1 MDMNLAKL
9 NETEKLVQFSRR
21 QLWLT
26 LAVAVLFAVLVVVDL
41 SVPGLLPRHA
51 GLPLAIIA
59 VVVIMHP
66 KTKGIDLSASNP
78 AMKAI
83 RNDELRQ
90 AAQARAWRNGFLALL
105 VLQPVAAF
113 LLASSSGTNS
123 LAIMAG
129 LSSWTGAV
137 VFLASLLYYD
147 R

>member
-1 MDMNLAKL
+1 MKFTSQ
-9 NETEKLVQFSRR
+9 TEKLVQFSRR

-26 LAVAVLFAVLVVVDL
+26 LGLAVLFAVVVVVDR
-41 SVPGLLPRHA
+41 SVPGLFPVNA
-51 GLPLAIIA
+51 VVPLAIIA
-59 VVVIMHP
+59 FMLILHP
-66 KTKGIDLSASNP
+66 RTKGIDLSPSNP
-78 AMKAI
+78 ALKAL

-90 AAQARAWRNGFLALL
+90 AALARAWRNGFLALL

-113 LLASSSGTNS
+113 LMASSSATNP

-129 LSSWTGAV
+129 VSSWTGAV